1 MPASNFEGSDHNW
14 LLYKWPAEL
23 RFPDALDI
31 PGPNEP
37 LETFHC
43 VPRTYAALL
52 DWAYVAKNPGA
63 RDHTRELLLLYKQP
77 RILPNSPRGILCPV
91 GVRVQGFVERCNL
104 KPLGSW
110 ESGKSPQ
117 SAIQHVVLG
126 GGKDN
131 AHVFREYKNSVNEV
145 IKYIL
150 RTLDVPIP
158 ASVERDD
165 RDLMFIARR
174 VFTKV
179 NSVNRRLPSALEPG
193 DDPMDLCK
201 GIDNEWRV
209 LKKVKTRMYMA
220 GDMDPD
226 GSYNVP
232 CASMMIAEGD
242 FVDVCVSFDIV
253 TRRVRHNE
261 LTVKV
266 HLNIEHVLLLAPGVD
281 IGVVEEEAVILQD
294 PGLSF

>member
-1 MPASNFEGSDHNW
+1 MYPSESGPQPLSIDFTAAPECTVS
-14 LLYKWPAEL
+14 
-23 RFPDALDI
+23 

-37 LETFHC
+37 LEAYHC

-52 DWAYVAKNPGA
+52 DWAYVAKNPSA

-77 RILPNSPRGILCPV
+77 RILPNSPRGILCPG

-117 SAIQHVVLG
+117 AAIQHIVLSG
-126 GGKDN
+126 GTDN
-131 AHVFREYKNSVNEV
+131 AHVFREYKSSVNEV
-145 IKYIL
+145 IKYIM
-150 RTLDVPIP
+150 RTLGVAVP
-158 ASVERDD
+158 ANFGRDD
-165 RDLMFIARR
+165 LDSMFIARR

-193 DDPMDLCK
+193 DDPMDLCRA
-201 GIDNEWRV
+201 IESEWRV
-209 LKKVKTRMYMA
+209 LKKVKTGMYMPGA
-220 GDMDPD
+220 MDPD
-226 GSYNVP
+226 DSINVP
-232 CASMMIAEGD
+232 CAPMMISEGD

-253 TRRVRHNE
+253 ARRAKHNE

-266 HLNIEHVLLLAPGVD
+266 HLNIEHILLLVEGAD
-281 IGVVEEEAVILQD
+281 IGVVEQEAAVFQD